1 MLALRFIGPL
11 LITASL
17 VGQVAPPFTR
27 GVNLT
32 NWFQYNSAQQVQ
44 FTRYTFEDFQD
55 IQRLGV
61 DVIRLPINLHAMT
74 SGAPDYVIDPLLFF
88 FLDQIIDWTE
98 VLDMH
103 LILDNHSFDP
113 AVNTDVGVYN
123 ILVAVWPQM
132 AEHFKARGPKLYYE
146 ILNEPHGITD
156 MVWNTIQLNIVSAV
170 RAVDSTH
177 TIVVGPAGWNSYNNL
192 DDMPIYPDDNLIY
205 TYHFYDPFLFTHQ
218 GASWTDPSMVPLAGV
233 PFPFGAAAMPA
244 CPPELVGTWIQNE
257 LSNYANTGTVAA
269 IQNIMDIAVDFGI
282 SRGVPIFCGEFGAF
296 MPNANNNHRVE
307 YYREVVSY
315 FDSLDIAWTMW
326 DYHGGFGLY
335 ESGSSGLFDHDL
347 NIPLVEALGF
357 NVPEQTPLIALPDS
371 ANISLYQDF
380 FMAGILADHSIS
392 GELNTYYEISPKT
405 GDFCIRWT
413 GGSQYDHIGFRFAP
427 YRDLSYLLAEN
438 FVLTF
443 WIRPQGSPADLDF
456 RFIDTKT
463 PIPEDH
469 PWRMVY
475 SMSSNELVW
484 NGEWQYIQIP
494 FDEMAEGGSWDN
506 AWYPAQGLFDW
517 SAVQH
522 LEIVAEQAP
531 LGGAEFHFDEIRIVD
546 RITARLKGD
555 AQTPASFS
563 ISQNFPNPFNP
574 STTIEYALTESGL
587 ARLSIYDLSGRAVE
601 TLVAEKKEA
610 GAYSVKWDVSGSSVE
625 AGIYFAKIDNGV
637 DSEVIKMLLLK

>member
-1 MLALRFIGPL
+1 
-11 LITASL
+11 
-17 VGQVAPPFTR
+17 
-27 GVNLT
+27 
-32 NWFQYNSAQQVQ
+32 
-44 FTRYTFEDFQD
+44 
-55 IQRLGV
+55 
-61 DVIRLPINLHAMT
+61 
-74 SGAPDYVIDPLLFF
+74 
-88 FLDQIIDWTE
+88 
-98 VLDMH
+98 
-103 LILDNHSFDP
+103 
-113 AVNTDVGVYN
+113 
-123 ILVAVWPQM
+123 
-132 AEHFKARGPKLYYE
+132 
-146 ILNEPHGITD
+146 
-156 MVWNTIQLNIVSAV
+156 
-170 RAVDSTH
+170 
-177 TIVVGPAGWNSYNNL
+177 
-192 DDMPIYPDDNLIY
+192 MPIYPDDNLIY

-610 GAYSVKWDVSGSSVE
+610 GAYSVKWDVSGSSLE
-625 AGIYFAKIDNGV
+625 AGIYFAKIENGV